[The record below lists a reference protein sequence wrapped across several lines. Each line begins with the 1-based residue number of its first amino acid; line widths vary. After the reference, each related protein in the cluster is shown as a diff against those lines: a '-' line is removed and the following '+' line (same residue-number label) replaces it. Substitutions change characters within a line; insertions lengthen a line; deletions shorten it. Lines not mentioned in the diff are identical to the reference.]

1 MKLISVSI
9 MDKIPRLAVDS
20 LHYAL
25 NLHRGDVIPLT
36 VHAISKSATIFI
48 DVYKASDYLSASST
62 KRVAPVLEIYL
73 ILRFHNRRIPFGFG
87 GSVAFSFKLILVFAA
102 YDSWI

>member
-9 MDKIPRLAVDS
+9 MDKIPRLVVDS

-25 NLHRGDVIPLT
+25 NLHRGDVIPFT

-62 KRVAPVLEIYL
+62 KRVAPVLTIFQL
-73 ILRFHNRRIPFGFG
+73 HI
-87 GSVAFSFKLILVFAA
+87 VATHRH
-102 YDSWI
+102 DSCQMRHIIMTTIKHYIR